1 VRSFT
6 PHLNPSEAAR
16 RLGISAKALR
26 LYERHGL
33 LATPRTAAGWR
44 AYGPEEMAR
53 ADEIV
58 ALRKLGLSLAQVKR
72 ALKGDTD
79 SLDLALAMH
88 QTGLERQFHQIA
100 DTMRAVQAT
109 RATLAAGTAPT
120 MTIID
125 LLPRATISLDLPW
138 PWGGER
144 FELKNS
150 KPITYITGPLGSG
163 KTRLA
168 HALAEAIPDAAFI
181 SLDRLDAGLNTRLDT
196 DLTLKA
202 RLEPHL
208 RWLAEEGA
216 TISPALTTLVA
227 ALETTQASTL
237 VVDMVEQGLDHA
249 TQEAVRSYLR
259 NQRLKRSSLFLLT
272 RSSAILDLEDVTAEE
287 DILFCPANHGV
298 PFLVAPFEG
307 TRGYEAVA
315 TCLAAPAVRSRTEG
329 VSAWRPKVV

>member
-16 RLGISAKALR
+16 RLGISAKAQR

-125 LLPRATISLDLPW
+125 LLPPCHDFAGS
-138 PWGGER
+138 
-144 FELKNS
+144 S
-150 KPITYITGPLGSG
+150 VALG
-163 KTRLA
+163 
-168 HALAEAIPDAAFI
+168 
-181 SLDRLDAGLNTRLDT
+181 
-196 DLTLKA
+196 
-202 RLEPHL
+202 
-208 RWLAEEGA
+208 W
-216 TISPALTTLVA
+216 
-227 ALETTQASTL
+227 
-237 VVDMVEQGLDHA
+237 
-249 TQEAVRSYLR
+249 
-259 NQRLKRSSLFLLT
+259 
-272 RSSAILDLEDVTAEE
+272 
-287 DILFCPANHGV
+287 
-298 PFLVAPFEG
+298 
-307 TRGYEAVA
+307 
-315 TCLAAPAVRSRTEG
+315 
-329 VSAWRPKVV
+329 